1 MVKTEESDNKGSKNI
16 KKSIKLDEKFSQ
28 ESNYFDGES
37 EGSVFKSK
45 MAIIIYAIIGIVF
58 VFVCSLVSAT
68 YIQSNINVRNNTT
81 NITNIVISN
90 STKKKV
96 VIKNGKQFV
105 VLSKKEVTSV

>member
-1 MVKTEESDNKGSKNI
+1 M
-16 KKSIKLDEKFSQ
+16 DEKFSQ
-28 ESNYFDGES
+28 ESICFDDES

-45 MAIIIYAIIGIVF
+45 MAIITYAIIGIVF
-58 VFVCSLVSAT
+58 VFVSSLVSAT
-68 YIQSNINVRNNTT
+68 YVQSNINIRNNTT